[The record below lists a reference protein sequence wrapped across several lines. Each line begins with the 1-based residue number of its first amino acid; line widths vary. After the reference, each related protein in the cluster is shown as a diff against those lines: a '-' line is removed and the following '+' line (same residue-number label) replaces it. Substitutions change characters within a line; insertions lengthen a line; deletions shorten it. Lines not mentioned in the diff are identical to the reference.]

1 MLHIILNLLIFY
13 IIFTAYDAVDKYFER
28 KDKENKKKW
37 KEREEKDLL
46 FMEKRKRSSARFQNL
61 IKEVQKELNK

>member
-1 MLHIILNLLIFY
+1 MLHIILNLLISY

>member
-1 MLHIILNLLIFY
+1 MLHIILNLLISY

-46 FMEKRKRSSARFQNL
+46 FM
-61 IKEVQKELNK
+61 